1 VRKKLQSSDRKLTT
15 SSFLLPSLQMR
26 LLLEQTTPGEI
37 KYVLRQLPRTCDEFY
52 RDTLEGIMGLSDS
65 QHRLAKKT
73 FTWLFESFR
82 PLRVEELRHA
92 IAIQEV
98 SRVLEE
104 QQVPS
109 TKTIEFVCKGLV
121 TVDRSYERIALL
133 HPTLQMYLKMNRDS
147 FFPNAKRI
155 VARCCTT
162 YLLFDD
168 LNSGPCVSKNDL
180 EERLHKYPLLPYLC
194 RYWGYHCRDYW
205 RDEVKDS
212 AMRILRDS
220 VLLDSI
226 AQVYHIT
233 KNQLRFLDNFK
244 PSPRDLNGLHVVG
257 LFGLIDAAKEIILS
271 EPSLIYSTDSWGR
284 TPLHVAADNGQYAIA
299 ELLLANHA
307 SVEAKNRHGKTPLHM
322 AAANGHQR
330 IVDLLLKKN
339 ADILV
344 KDEDKNTALDLAAGS
359 GEVDVVKRFLEA
371 GIDHQVN
378 GNTTPPTK
386 SAIQKAATTGESQV
400 LEVLL
405 ESGAEPD
412 ADTLKRAAASG
423 VQETVSLLLE
433 CGVSPNSRGSE
444 MKTAL
449 HSAAAAGHS
458 GVVRQP
464 IESGADLSISD
475 DQDKTPFFM
484 AVSQGDER
492 MVRRLLEG
500 GADIESQTATG
511 ETALLHAAAAGRLPI
526 VKLLLS
532 YGADVNTAR
541 SHPKDLQRRET
552 DSPCEQYD
560 NSLQAAAGEGHD
572 KIVHELLLNGAD
584 IEITDR
590 KGSRPIHAAAEQNN
604 TAVVKVL
611 LDASCVPDPA
621 DVEGRRPIHL
631 AARGGFVETVELLSN
646 SCEVDRNVMDNLK
659 RTPLSYACESA
670 SEGVVQVLL
679 SAGVSADEKDEQGR
693 TPLSYAAEAG
703 NESIV
708 LALLRKGVKADTKD
722 NTGHDPLYY
731 ASLKKHAAVVK
742 LLRST

>member
-1 VRKKLQSSDRKLTT
+1 
-15 SSFLLPSLQMR
+15 
-26 LLLEQTTPGEI
+26 
-37 KYVLRQLPRTCDEFY
+37 
-52 RDTLEGIMGLSDS
+52 
-65 QHRLAKKT
+65 
-73 FTWLFESFR
+73 
-82 PLRVEELRHA
+82 
-92 IAIQEV
+92 
-98 SRVLEE
+98 
-104 QQVPS
+104 
-109 TKTIEFVCKGLV
+109 
-121 TVDRSYERIALL
+121 
-133 HPTLQMYLKMNRDS
+133 
-147 FFPNAKRI
+147 
-155 VARCCTT
+155 
-162 YLLFDD
+162 
-168 LNSGPCVSKNDL
+168 
-180 EERLHKYPLLPYLC
+180 
-194 RYWGYHCRDYW
+194 
-205 RDEVKDS
+205 
-212 AMRILRDS
+212 
-220 VLLDSI
+220 
-226 AQVYHIT
+226 
-233 KNQLRFLDNFK
+233 
-244 PSPRDLNGLHVVG
+244 
-257 LFGLIDAAKEIILS
+257 
-271 EPSLIYSTDSWGR
+271 
-284 TPLHVAADNGQYAIA
+284 
-299 ELLLANHA
+299 
-307 SVEAKNRHGKTPLHM
+307 
-322 AAANGHQR
+322 
-330 IVDLLLKKN
+330 
-339 ADILV
+339 
-344 KDEDKNTALDLAAGS
+344 
-359 GEVDVVKRFLEA
+359 
-371 GIDHQVN
+371 
-378 GNTTPPTK
+378 
-386 SAIQKAATTGESQV
+386 
-400 LEVLL
+400 
-405 ESGAEPD
+405 
-412 ADTLKRAAASG
+412 
-423 VQETVSLLLE
+423 
-433 CGVSPNSRGSE
+433 
-444 MKTAL
+444 
-449 HSAAAAGHS
+449 
-458 GVVRQP
+458 
-464 IESGADLSISD
+464 
-475 DQDKTPFFM
+475 M